1 MDNLTHS
8 LLGLALGELA
18 HRALPAHPDPQ
29 QARTRRRVLLATGAL
44 ASNFPDLDLVLTP
57 LLAPPL
63 GYLLH
68 HRGHTHTLLYALP
81 QIALLL
87 GLLWLLWPGAR
98 RLMRDDRVA
107 RHAVLATAALG
118 MVLHLSLDF
127 LNVYGVHPFHPLDST
142 WLYGD
147 MVFIIEP
154 VFWTALG
161 VALALLAPNRVL
173 RALFLGLI
181 LAAPLLFTWMGFLQ
195 WGSLAGLLL
204 LAGVV
209 AVMARRGGSTGV
221 VAALVACLG
230 FIAVQGVAGHLAR
243 EQIRTALAQVEP
255 GSRILDMPLS
265 AFPSNPLCWSFATI
279 TDNGAAGSYA
289 VRLGVLSL
297 APGVTDVAACPT
309 RFGGEPGA
317 EARTLA
323 WKYKEDGSLPSLRAL
338 QRDNCHVDGWLRFA
352 RVPSLID
359 GKATDIRFSAPGV
372 DNFSTLPY
380 ARMAD
385 RPCPAP
391 VPQWERPR
399 QDLLD
404 GERAGE
410 RALRP

>member
-8 LLGLALGELA
+8 LVGLALGELVD
-18 HRALPAHPDPQ
+18 RALPAHPDPQ
-29 QARTRRRVLLATGAL
+29 RGRTRRRVLLATGAL

-68 HRGHTHTLLYALP
+68 HRGHTHTLLFALP

-87 GLLWLLWPGAR
+87 GLMWLLWPGAR
-98 RLMRDDRVA
+98 RLLQADRTA
-107 RHAVLATAALG
+107 RHAILATAALG
-118 MVLHLSLDF
+118 MVLHLSFDF
-127 LNVYGVHPFHPLDST
+127 LNVYGVHPFYPLDSR

-147 MVFIIEP
+147 MVFIVEP

-161 VALALLAPNRVL
+161 VALALRVPGRVL
-173 RALFLGLI
+173 RWLFTGLL
-181 LAAPLLFTWMGFLQ
+181 LAAPVIFTMNGFLQ

-204 LAGVV
+204 LAGVI
-209 AVMARRGGSTGV
+209 ALASRRGGAAGLVTAV
-221 VAALVACLG
+221 VACIG

-243 EQIRTALAQVEP
+243 EQIRSALAQVEP
-255 GSRILDMPLS
+255 GSRVLDMPLS

-279 TDNGAAGSYA
+279 TDNGGAGSYA

-297 APGVTDVAACPT
+297 APGVTGVDACPA
-309 RFGGEPGA
+309 RFGGEAGA
-317 EARTLA
+317 APTDLA
-323 WKYKEDGSLPSLRAL
+323 WTYREAGTLDGVRGL
-338 QRDNCHVDGWLRFA
+338 QRDNCQFDAWLRFA

-380 ARMAD
+380 AAMAD
-385 RPCPAP
+385 QPCPAP
-391 VPQWERPR
+391 VPQWGRPR
-399 QDLLD
+399 ADLL
-404 GERAGE
+404 GKQ
-410 RALRP
+410 